1 VNTITEPKKRG
12 RRPKS
17 QIDTNS
23 LIDQSFYELASYYD
37 YISTSSVG
45 RGIIDININDLM
57 NWLRNPPKYRRQLI
71 QLSKYY
77 YNRDGVVTDC
87 YDLFNVLP
95 VLNFS
100 VLWQNMQMKAFNKN
114 KMTVDNFLD
123 SIKVKKL
130 VRDTIFSVI
139 QEGTCVWYN
148 RDNKYIQFLENEEY
162 MIDYMVNGKW
172 QVFYDMYYIDKYR
185 ASHNL
190 DYILAKINAAPD
202 EVTLEK
208 YNLYKKDNEKYRYV
222 PLDINKTQVFKLRGS
237 RNEPYGLP
245 YAIPAISSII
255 HRDLLEKTEKALAD
269 RIINQIIVQ
278 KVGNMPS
285 ADGRIGLPVPKETV
299 QGYHNNLKNLLQKKY
314 DTNSSDNVSTAPLT
328 VPAFVELEELKIN
341 MNTFPK
347 EVWERIDRDIY
358 KKLGFSSTLNMGGGN
373 GQSFGSGT
381 INVEK
386 IYSIVFYIIEDI
398 ESALNEY
405 FSMIVPSGNFNP
417 KIRFSRATILDKDTA
432 FSQAES
438 LYLKGRGSLKDYVEA
453 SGRDFDHWLAQ
464 VKFENEVLRLDD
476 ILPVHNTSFTQ
487 SGDNQGGRPQS
498 KSKNDNTNK
507 SKGNNGN
514 AVPSPSDG

>member
-1 VNTITEPKKRG
+1 MKTITEQKKRG
-12 RRPKS
+12 RPPKQ

-23 LIDQSFYELASYYD
+23 MVDTSYYELAAYFD
-37 YISTSSVG
+37 FISTSAVG
-45 RGIIDININDLM
+45 RGIIDININNLM
-57 NWLRNPPKYRRQLI
+57 NWLRNPPKFRRELI

-100 VLWQNMQMKAFNKN
+100 VLWQNMNMKAFTKN
-114 KMTVDNFLD
+114 KLTVDTFLEK
-123 SIKVKKL
+123 IKVKKL

-172 QVFYDMYYIDKYR
+172 QVFYDMLYIDQYR
-185 ASHNL
+185 TSHNL
-190 DYILAKINAAPD
+190 DYIMAKIDSAPD

-208 YNLYKKDNEKYRYV
+208 YNLYKKDNKKYRYV
-222 PLDINKTQVFKLRGS
+222 PLDIDKTQVFKLRGS
-237 RNEPYGLP
+237 RNEPYGIP
-245 YAIPAISSII
+245 YSIPAISSII
-255 HRDLLEKTEKALAD
+255 HRDLLEKTEKAVAD

-285 ADGRIGLPVPKETV
+285 ADGKVGLPVPKATV
-299 QGYHNNLKNLLQKKY
+299 EGYHTNLKNLLQKKF
-314 DTNSSDNVSTAPLT
+314 DTNSSDNAATAPLT
-328 VPAFVELEELKIN
+328 VPSFVDIEELKIN
-341 MNTFPK
+341 MSTFPK
-347 EVWERIDRDIY
+347 EIWERIDRDIY
-358 KKLGFSSTLNMGGGN
+358 KKLGFSSTLNMGGGT

-386 IYSIVFYIIEDI
+386 VYSIVFYIIEDI
-398 ESALNEY
+398 ESALNE
-405 FSMIVPSGNFNP
+405 FLGIIVPSGNFNP
-417 KIRFSRATILDKDTA
+417 KIRFSRATILDKDSA
-432 FSQAES
+432 FTQAES

-464 VKFENEVLRLDD
+464 VRYENEVLKLDET
-476 ILPVHNTSFTQ
+476 LPIHVTSFTQ
-487 SGDNQGGRPQS
+487 SGDGNSSGRPS
-498 KSKNDNTNK
+498 VKNPTNDNTAK

-514 AVPSPSDG
+514 AKPDM